1 MTQRYLRVAVDAHNR
16 EFAIIIGKVI
26 YMFRVFKSRPIL
38 LLLFIVC
45 VGVLIWLVRYWHWDD
60 RLLFLWQERTTS
72 VEQQEDSIWL
82 PGYRAVI
89 QAKPLAGLEK
99 AETSGLS
106 WSPLSNTLFTVTGR
120 VPKLVELSLDGEILR
135 VVELRGFSDPEG
147 VEVLSDGRIAIIDE
161 RRGLLTAFYLPLDA
175 QFIDGDTLPSI
186 NLAKVVAGNKGF
198 EGVAW
203 DERNQRIILAKERSP
218 FGLFSLPFPDLE
230 EGAEE
235 PVQTL
240 QELPSAQVFMR
251 DFSSLAIDHRTG
263 HLLVL
268 SDESRML
275 LELDQQGNPVSFIS
289 LAMGFNG
296 LTRSIKQA
304 EGVAMDAQ
312 GTIYIVSEP
321 NLFYVFKK
329 Q

>member
-1 MTQRYLRVAVDAHNR
+1 M
-16 EFAIIIGKVI
+16 FADIYYKVI
-26 YMFRVFKSRPIL
+26 GMFKMMRSRPKLWTLIAAG
-38 LLLFIVC
+38 
-45 VGVLIWLVRYWHWDD
+45 VGLGWVLDYFHWDD
-60 RLLFLWQERTTS
+60 RLLFLWQEHKTS
-72 VEQQEDSIWL
+72 AQQQAESIWL
-82 PGYRAVI
+82 PGYRVVI
-89 QAKPLAGLEK
+89 QAKPLVGLEH

-120 VPKLVELSLDGEILR
+120 IPKLAELSLDGEVLR

-175 QFIDGDTLPSI
+175 QFIDGETLPSI
-186 NLAKVVAGNKGF
+186 SLGAMAPGNKGF

-203 DERNQRIILAKERSP
+203 DARNQRILLAKERSP
-218 FGLFSLPFPDLE
+218 FGLFSLPFPEIE
-230 EGAEE
+230 EGVPEH
-235 PVQTL
+235 VQSL
-240 QELPSAQVFMR
+240 QELPSAQIFMR
-251 DFSSLAIDHRTG
+251 DFSSLAIDQRTG

-275 LELDQQGNPVSFIS
+275 LELDEQGNPVSFIS

-304 EGVAMDAQ
+304 EGVAMDGD

-321 NLFYVFKK
+321 NLFYVFEK
-329 Q
+329 QHGSSIN

>member
-1 MTQRYLRVAVDAHNR
+1 
-16 EFAIIIGKVI
+16 
-26 YMFRVFKSRPIL
+26 MFKVFKSRTKL
-38 LLLFIVC
+38 WVF
-45 VGVLIWLVRYWHWDD
+45 GVACTGLIFSIMHYFHWDD
-60 RLLFLWQERTTS
+60 RLLFLWQERNTS
-72 VEQQEDSIWL
+72 AQQQAESIWL

-120 VPKLVELSLDGEILR
+120 IPKLVELSLEGEVLR

-161 RRGLLTAFYLPLDA
+161 RRGELTAFYLPLDA

-186 NLAKVVAGNKGF
+186 SLGAMASGNKGF

-203 DERNQRIILAKERSP
+203 DVRNQRILLAKERSP
-218 FGLFSLPFPDLE
+218 FGLFSLPFPDAADSLE
-230 EGAEE
+230 MPIFA
-235 PVQTL
+235 L

-251 DFSSLAIDHRTG
+251 DFSSLAVDQRTG

-275 LELDQQGNPVSFIS
+275 LELDEDGNPVSFIS

-329 Q
+329 ANR

>member
-1 MTQRYLRVAVDAHNR
+1 ML
-16 EFAIIIGKVI
+16 KV
-26 YMFRVFKSRPIL
+26 VKSRPKLSL
-38 LLLFIVC
+38 LTAACIALV
-45 VGVLIWLVRYWHWDD
+45 VGLMHYFHWDD
-60 RLLFLWQERTTS
+60 RLLFLWQEHQTS
-72 VEQQEDSIWL
+72 TQQQADSIWL

-89 QAKPLAGLEK
+89 EAKPLAGLEK
-99 AETSGLS
+99 SETSGLS

-120 VPKLVELSLDGEILR
+120 IPKLVELSLEGEVLR

-161 RRGLLTAFYLPLDA
+161 RAATLTAFYLPLDA
-175 QFIDGDTLPSI
+175 DFIDGTALASI
-186 NLAKVVAGNKGF
+186 SLAAMSGGNKGA
-198 EGVAW
+198 EGIAW
-203 DERNQRIILAKERSP
+203 DARNQRLLLAKERSP
-218 FGLFSLPFPDLE
+218 FGLFSLPFPELADGLAPAVSVLE
-230 EGAEE
+230 
-235 PVQTL
+235 
-240 QELPSAQVFMR
+240 ELPSKQIFMR
-251 DFSSLAIDHRTG
+251 DFSSLAIDQRTG

-275 LELDQQGNPVSFIS
+275 LELDPQGNPVSFIS

-329 Q
+329 QP

>member
-1 MTQRYLRVAVDAHNR
+1 MLKVFRLRPKLWIALLLCVGFALALMRYL
-16 EFAIIIGKVI
+16 
-26 YMFRVFKSRPIL
+26 
-38 LLLFIVC
+38 
-45 VGVLIWLVRYWHWDD
+45 HWDD
-60 RLLFLWQERTTS
+60 RLIFLWQEYNTS
-72 VEQQEDSIWL
+72 TQQQADSIWL

-106 WSPLSNTLFTVTGR
+106 WSPLSNTLFAVTGR
-120 VPKLVELSLDGEILR
+120 IPKLVELSLEGEVLR

-161 RRGLLTAFYLPLDA
+161 RRGQLTAFYLPLDA
-175 QFIDGDTLPSI
+175 EFIDGETLSSI
-186 NLAKVVAGNKGF
+186 SLGANAGGNKGF
-198 EGVAW
+198 EGIAW
-203 DERNQRIILAKERSP
+203 DARNQRMLLAKERSP
-218 FGLFSLPFPDLE
+218 FGLFSLPFPDADVDI
-230 EGAEE
+230 EGPDHA
-235 PVQTL
+235 L

-251 DFSSLAIDHRTG
+251 DFSSLAIDQRTG
-263 HLLVL
+263 HVLVL

-275 LELDQQGNPVSFIS
+275 LELDTEGNPVSFIS

-304 EGVAMDAQ
+304 EGVAMDGE

>member
-1 MTQRYLRVAVDAHNR
+1 MFKGVRRTKLWLSLVVCAGLGLALLNYL
-16 EFAIIIGKVI
+16 
-26 YMFRVFKSRPIL
+26 
-38 LLLFIVC
+38 
-45 VGVLIWLVRYWHWDD
+45 HWDD
-60 RLLFLWQERTTS
+60 RIMFLWQERHTS
-72 VEQQEDSIWL
+72 MQQQAESIWL

-89 QAKPLAGLEK
+89 QAKPLIGLEE

-120 VPKLVELSLDGEILR
+120 IPKLVELSLAGDILR
-135 VVELRGFSDPEG
+135 EVELRGFSDPEG
-147 VEVLSDGRIAIIDE
+147 VEVFSDGRIAIIDE
-161 RRGLLTAFYLPLDA
+161 RRGQLTAFYLPPDA
-175 QFIDGDTLPSI
+175 QFIDGETLASI
-186 NLAKVVAGNKGF
+186 NLAAVAAGNKGF
-198 EGVAW
+198 EGIAW
-203 DERNQRIILAKERSP
+203 DARNQRILLAKERSP
-218 FGLFSLPFPDLE
+218 FGLFSLPFPDQEDGDSSAPQAL
-230 EGAEE
+230 
-235 PVQTL
+235 L
-240 QELPSAQVFMR
+240 ELPSKQMFMR
-251 DFSSLAIDHRTG
+251 DLSSLAIDQRTG

-275 LELDQQGNPVSFIS
+275 LELDTQGNPVSFIS

>member
-1 MTQRYLRVAVDAHNR
+1 ML
-16 EFAIIIGKVI
+16 KV
-26 YMFRVFKSRPIL
+26 VKSRPKLSL
-38 LLLFIVC
+38 LTAACIALV
-45 VGVLIWLVRYWHWDD
+45 VGFMHYFHWDD
-60 RLLFLWQERTTS
+60 RLLFLWQEHQTS
-72 VEQQEDSIWL
+72 TQQQADSIWL

-89 QAKPLAGLEK
+89 EAKPLAGLEK
-99 AETSGLS
+99 SETSGLS

-120 VPKLVELSLDGEILR
+120 IPKLVELSLEGEVLR

-161 RRGLLTAFYLPLDA
+161 RAATLTAFYLPLDA
-175 QFIDGDTLPSI
+175 DFIDGAALASI
-186 NLAKVVAGNKGF
+186 SLAAMSGGNKGA
-198 EGVAW
+198 EGIAW
-203 DERNQRIILAKERSP
+203 DARNQRLLLAKERSP
-218 FGLFSLPFPDLE
+218 FGLFSLPFPELADGLAPAVSVLE
-230 EGAEE
+230 
-235 PVQTL
+235 
-240 QELPSAQVFMR
+240 ELPSKQIFMR
-251 DFSSLAIDHRTG
+251 DFSSLAIDQRTG

-275 LELDQQGNPVSFIS
+275 LELDPQGNPVSFIS

-329 Q
+329 QP

>member
-1 MTQRYLRVAVDAHNR
+1 ML
-16 EFAIIIGKVI
+16 KV
-26 YMFRVFKSRPIL
+26 VKSRPKLSL
-38 LLLFIVC
+38 LTAACIALV
-45 VGVLIWLVRYWHWDD
+45 VGLMHYFHWDD
-60 RLLFLWQERTTS
+60 RLLFLWQEHQTS
-72 VEQQEDSIWL
+72 TQQQADSIWL

-89 QAKPLAGLEK
+89 EAKPLAGLEK
-99 AETSGLS
+99 SETSGLS

-120 VPKLVELSLDGEILR
+120 IPKLVELSLEGEVLR

-161 RRGLLTAFYLPLDA
+161 RAATLTAFYLPLDA
-175 QFIDGDTLPSI
+175 EFIDGATLPSI
-186 NLAKVVAGNKGF
+186 SLGAMAGGNKGA

-203 DERNQRIILAKERSP
+203 DARNQRMLLAKERSP
-218 FGLFSLPFPDLE
+218 FGLFSLPFPELE
-230 EGAEE
+230 EGAAE
-235 PVQTL
+235 PL
-240 QELPSAQVFMR
+240 HKLEELPSKQIFMR
-251 DFSSLAIDHRTG
+251 DFSSLAIDQRTG

-275 LELDQQGNPVSFIS
+275 LELDPQGRPVSFIS

-329 Q
+329 QQ

>member
-1 MTQRYLRVAVDAHNR
+1 M
-16 EFAIIIGKVI
+16 FKVI
-26 YMFRVFKSRPIL
+26 KRRPKLWIGMAVSVGLGL
-38 LLLFIVC
+38 LLLDY
-45 VGVLIWLVRYWHWDD
+45 LHWDD
-60 RLLFLWQERTTS
+60 RLVFLWQERNTS
-72 VEQQEDSIWL
+72 EQQQAESIWL

-89 QAKPLAGLEK
+89 QAQPLEGLAES
-99 AETSGLS
+99 ETSGLS

-120 VPKLVELSLDGEILR
+120 IPKLVELSLEGEVLR
-135 VVELRGFSDPEG
+135 TVELRNFSDPEG

-161 RRGLLTAFYLPLDA
+161 RRAQMTVFRLAPGA
-175 QFIDGDTLPSI
+175 QFIDAATLPAIS
-186 NLAKVVAGNKGF
+186 LGDSRAHNKGF

-203 DERNQRIILAKERSP
+203 DARNQRLLLAKERSP
-218 FGLFSLPFPDLE
+218 FGLFSLPFPELDEGGSAAPQALLE
-230 EGAEE
+230 
-235 PVQTL
+235 L
-240 QELPSAQVFMR
+240 RSKQVFMR
-251 DFSSLAIDHRTG
+251 DFSSLAIDQRSG
-263 HLLVL
+263 HVLVL

-275 LELDQQGNPVSFIS
+275 LELDRQGNPVSFIS

-329 Q
+329 R

>member
-1 MTQRYLRVAVDAHNR
+1 ML
-16 EFAIIIGKVI
+16 K
-26 YMFRVFKSRPIL
+26 VFKSRSKLWL
-38 LLLFIVC
+38 LAACTALV
-45 VGVLIWLVRYWHWDD
+45 VWLMHFFHWDD
-60 RLLFLWQERTTS
+60 RLLFLWQEHKTS
-72 VEQQEDSIWL
+72 TQQQADSIWL

-99 AETSGLS
+99 SETSGLS

-120 VPKLVELSLDGEILR
+120 IPKLVELSLEGEVLR

-161 RRGLLTAFYLPLDA
+161 RAATLTAFYLPLDA
-175 QFIDGDTLPSI
+175 EFIDGAALPSI
-186 NLAKVVAGNKGF
+186 SLAAMSGGNKGA
-198 EGVAW
+198 EGIAW
-203 DERNQRIILAKERSP
+203 DARNQRMLLAKERSP
-218 FGLFSLPFPDLE
+218 FGLFSLPFPELADDL
-230 EGAEE
+230 A
-235 PVQTL
+235 PVVSVL
-240 QELPSAQVFMR
+240 EELPSKQIFMR
-251 DFSSLAIDHRTG
+251 DFSSLAIDQRTG

-275 LELDQQGNPVSFIS
+275 LELDEKGNPVSFIS
-289 LAMGFNG
+289 LAMGLNG

-304 EGVAMDAQ
+304 EGVAMDVQ

-329 Q
+329 KTQQP

>member
-1 MTQRYLRVAVDAHNR
+1 
-16 EFAIIIGKVI
+16 
-26 YMFRVFKSRPIL
+26 MFKVFKVRSKRWLLGVGCTGLIL
-38 LLLFIVC
+38 GLMHYF
-45 VGVLIWLVRYWHWDD
+45 HWDD
-60 RLLFLWQERTTS
+60 RLLFLWQERYTS
-72 VEQQEDSIWL
+72 AQEQAESIWL

-120 VPKLVELSLDGEILR
+120 IPKLVELSLEGEVLR

-161 RRGLLTAFYLPLDA
+161 RRGELTAFYLPLDA

-186 NLAKVVAGNKGF
+186 SLGAMASSNKGF

-203 DERNQRIILAKERSP
+203 DVRNQRIFLAKERSP
-218 FGLFSLPFPDLE
+218 FGLFSLPFPDAADSLE
-230 EGAEE
+230 M
-235 PVQTL
+235 PVFAL

-251 DFSSLAIDHRTG
+251 DFSSLAVDHRTG

-275 LELDQQGNPVSFIS
+275 LELDEEGHPVSFIS

>member
-1 MTQRYLRVAVDAHNR
+1 
-16 EFAIIIGKVI
+16 
-26 YMFRVFKSRPIL
+26 MFKVFKVRPK
-38 LLLFIVC
+38 VW
-45 VGVLIWLVRYWHWDD
+45 VLIAACTGLGMGLLHYFHWDD
-60 RLLFLWQERTTS
+60 RFVFLWQEHNTS
-72 VEQQEDSIWL
+72 AQQQAESIWL

-89 QAKPLAGLEK
+89 QAKPLPGLEK
-99 AETSGLS
+99 FETSGLS

-120 VPKLVELSLDGEILR
+120 VPKLVELSLEGEVLR
-135 VVELRGFSDPEG
+135 IVELRGFSDPEG

-161 RRGLLTAFYLPLDA
+161 RRGQLTAFYLPLDA
-175 QFIDGDTLPSI
+175 QFIDSDTLPSI
-186 NLAKVVAGNKGF
+186 SLGANAGGNKGF

-203 DERNQRIILAKERSP
+203 DARNQRILLAKERSP
-218 FGLFSLPFPDLE
+218 FGLFSLPFPD
-230 EGAEE
+230 AEDGVE
-235 PVQTL
+235 TPVPVL
-240 QELPSAQVFMR
+240 QELRSEQVFMR
-251 DFSSLAIDHRTG
+251 DLSSLAIDQRTG

-275 LELDQQGNPVSFIS
+275 LELDEDGNPVSFIS

-304 EGVAMDAQ
+304 EGVAMDGQ

-329 Q
+329 AAQKP

>member
-1 MTQRYLRVAVDAHNR
+1 ML
-16 EFAIIIGKVI
+16 K
-26 YMFRVFKSRPIL
+26 VFKSRPKL
-38 LLLFIVC
+38 WRLAAAC
-45 VGVLIWLVRYWHWDD
+45 TVLVFWLMHYFHWDD
-60 RLLFLWQERTTS
+60 RLLFLWQERNTS
-72 VEQQEDSIWL
+72 AQQQAESIWL

-120 VPKLVELSLDGEILR
+120 IPKLVELSLEGEVLR

-161 RRGLLTAFYLPLDA
+161 RRGELTAFYLPLDA
-175 QFIDGDTLPSI
+175 EFIDGEMLPSI
-186 NLAKVVAGNKGF
+186 NLGANAGGNKGF

-203 DERNQRIILAKERSP
+203 DARNQRILLAKERSP
-218 FGLFSLPFPDLE
+218 FGLFSLPFPDAADSLE
-230 EGAEE
+230 M
-235 PVQTL
+235 PVFAL

-251 DFSSLAIDHRTG
+251 DFSSLAVDQRTG

-275 LELDQQGNPVSFIS
+275 LELDEEGNPVSFIS

>member
-1 MTQRYLRVAVDAHNR
+1 MFKAFKTRPKLWALVIVCAG
-16 EFAIIIGKVI
+16 FAIALMH
-26 YMFRVFKSRPIL
+26 YL
-38 LLLFIVC
+38 
-45 VGVLIWLVRYWHWDD
+45 HWDD
-60 RLLFLWQERTTS
+60 RLVFLWQEHNTS
-72 VEQQEDSIWL
+72 AQQQADSIWL

-89 QAKPLAGLEK
+89 QAKPLRGLEK

-120 VPKLVELSLDGEILR
+120 IPKLVELSLEGEVLR

-161 RRGLLTAFYLPLDA
+161 RRGQLTAFYLPLDA
-175 QFIDGDTLPSI
+175 EFIDGETLSSI
-186 NLAKVVAGNKGF
+186 SLGANAGGNKGF
-198 EGVAW
+198 EGIAW
-203 DERNQRIILAKERSP
+203 DGRNQRMLLAKERSP
-218 FGLFSLPFPDLE
+218 FGLFSLPFPEVE
-230 EGAEE
+230 EGVAA
-235 PVQTL
+235 PALVL
-240 QELPSAQVFMR
+240 QELASEQVFMR
-251 DFSSLAIDHRTG
+251 DFSSLAIDQRTG

-275 LELDQQGNPVSFIS
+275 LELDTEGNPVSFIS

-296 LTRSIKQA
+296 LTSSIKQA
-304 EGVAMDAQ
+304 EGVAMDGE

-329 Q
+329 VAQ